1 MKVKQAM
8 LLMKKLTSSDDAE
21 RMQSIDSI
29 ETYVYEMNKDLVCT
43 KEEIKCNN
51 ITKQYKNV

>member
-51 ITKQYKNV
+51 IIKQYKNI